1 MPRGGSC
8 ATGREGRRAG
18 SPSGASPALSL
29 AAVSQGIL
37 IRSARLRPRRRRAL
51 SLSVQ
56 GKELFFARLFS
67 EVRRLLSGALI
78 ASPSPL
84 HARPGA
90 TFQFSGPQDPA
101 LSWKLASVTPLWKR
115 SSVQRHQRLAGG
127 RAARVS
133 GRLNITAGH
142 TGKRLSCPRER
153 CSHVFFSSYNNVL
166 NFDPMHNVV

>member
-29 AAVSQGIL
+29 GIL